1 MLLAIDGHSHNR
13 QKEHLDIPEFGVL
26 NPLKFPYSCSQRL
39 SMEQTQ
45 DFSNQL
51 ILFGGTFAMLLMA
64 ASIAVFIYL
73 YQKKL
78 IKKKLEMQAIE
89 DELKEKELN
98 SAYEVMQAQDEERK
112 RIAADIHDNLGS
124 IMVTLSMYA
133 DGLLQ
138 DRPDKEAIAEKISEV
153 SKLAATETRK
163 ISHQLHSGVLQ
174 YFGLKS
180 ALMDLKETVSGTKDI
195 TMEVEFAEEIEMPS
209 EKAINLYR
217 VCQELVNN
225 SLKHARAS
233 KLNFEVS
240 QTNQG
245 LMIQYRDNGV
255 GFDIEK
261 VKKGLGIQGIQT
273 RIQPYEGDLEIN
285 SSEKGSHFIIR
296 IPSPVE
302 S

>member
-1 MLLAIDGHSHNR
+1 LYLIH
-13 QKEHLDIPEFGVL
+13 F
-26 NPLKFPYSCSQRL
+26 YTSCLEKTEKKTTFKSQNQFMQ
-39 SMEQTQ
+39 SV
-45 DFSNQL
+45 SNDTNTY

-64 ASIAVFIYL
+64 ASIAIFIYL

-78 IKKKLEMQAIE
+78 IKKKLEMKMVE

-138 DRPDKEAIAEKISEV
+138 DRPDKEAIAQKISDV

-174 YFGLKS
+174 YFGLRS
-180 ALMDLKETVSGTKDI
+180 ALNDLKETVNGTKA
-195 TMEVEFAEEIEMPS
+195 VEMKIDFKEEIEMPS

-217 VCQELVNN
+217 ICQELVNN
-225 SLKHARAS
+225 SLKHARATLLEV
-233 KLNFEVS
+233 KVFNTETGFEIEYS
-240 QTNQG
+240 
-245 LMIQYRDNGV
+245 DNGV
-255 GFDIEK
+255 GFDIER
-261 VKKGLGIQGIQT
+261 VKKGLGIQGINT
-273 RIQPYEGDLEIN
+273 RLKPYNGILDIN
-285 SSEKGSHFIIR
+285 SDNRGSFFRIR
-296 IPSPVE
+296 IPNE
-302 S
+302 QTL

>member
-1 MLLAIDGHSHNR
+1 MYLIH
-13 QKEHLDIPEFGVL
+13 F
-26 NPLKFPYSCSQRL
+26 YTSCLEKTEKKTTFKSQNQFMQ
-39 SMEQTQ
+39 SV
-45 DFSNQL
+45 SNDTNTY

-64 ASIAVFIYL
+64 ASIAIFIYL

-78 IKKKLEMQAIE
+78 IKKKLEMKMVE

-138 DRPDKEAIAEKISEV
+138 DRPDKEAIAQKISDV

-174 YFGLKS
+174 YFGLRS
-180 ALMDLKETVSGTKDI
+180 ALNDLKETVNGTKA
-195 TMEVEFAEEIEMPS
+195 VEMKIDFKEEIEMPS

-217 VCQELVNN
+217 ICQELVNN
-225 SLKHARAS
+225 SLKHARATLLEV
-233 KLNFEVS
+233 KVFNTETGFEIEYS
-240 QTNQG
+240 
-245 LMIQYRDNGV
+245 DNGV
-255 GFDIEK
+255 GFDIER
-261 VKKGLGIQGIQT
+261 VKKGLGIQGINT
-273 RIQPYEGDLEIN
+273 RLKPYNGILDIN
-285 SSEKGSHFIIR
+285 SDNRGSFFRIR
-296 IPSPVE
+296 IPNE
-302 S
+302 QTL

>member
-1 MLLAIDGHSHNR
+1 M
-13 QKEHLDIPEFGVL
+13 QQ
-26 NPLKFPYSCSQRL
+26 NP
-39 SMEQTQ
+39 
-45 DFSNQL
+45 DFNNEL

-64 ASIAVFIYL
+64 VASIATFIYL

-98 SAYEVMQAQDEERK
+98 SAYEVMQAQDEQRK
-112 RIAADIHDNLGS
+112 RIAAEIHDNLGS

-195 TMEVEFAEEIEMPS
+195 QMEVNFQEEIEMPS

-217 VCQELVNN
+217 VCQELVSN
-225 SLKHARAS
+225 SLKYARAS
-233 KLNFEVS
+233 KLSFRVLCSENA
-240 QTNQG
+240 
-245 LMIQYRDNGV
+245 LIIQYRDNGI
-255 GFDIEK
+255 GFDMEK
-261 VKKGLGIQGIQT
+261 VRKGLGIQGIQS
-273 RIQPYEGDLEIN
+273 RIQPYNGNLNIN
-285 SSEKGSHFIIR
+285 SSIEGSTFIIN
-296 IPSPVE
+296 IPNE
-302 S
+302 